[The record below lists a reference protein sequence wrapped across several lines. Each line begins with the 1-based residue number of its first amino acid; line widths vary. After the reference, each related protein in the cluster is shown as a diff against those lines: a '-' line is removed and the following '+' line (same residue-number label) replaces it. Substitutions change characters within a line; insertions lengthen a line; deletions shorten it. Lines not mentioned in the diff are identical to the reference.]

1 MRVGWFER
9 RALKHVYYHIWN
21 RWQIQVRCVKQGTQ
35 SRCTSTTQ
43 RDGMGREVG
52 GGVQD
57 GGTHVHAWLIHVNV
71 WQKPPQYCKVIILQL
86 NKLILKNKK
95 ETNKKSTCHV
105 GNLGLIPGLGRSPGE
120 GKGYLLQYSGL
131 ENSVDCI
138 VPGITKSQS
147 QLSDFLF
154 FPVVHYYLTNYAYEI
169 KPPRKPLNDGVCRAS
184 KLVNTRR
191 CQQGGTLPFPHTL
204 PPPGCSWVASFIIT
218 QQ

>member
-1 MRVGWFER
+1 MREKARVGRFER
-9 RALKHVYYHIWN
+9 IALKHVYYQMWN
-21 RWQIQVRCVKQGTQ
+21 RWPVQVWCMKQGTQ
-35 SRCTSTTQ
+35 SWCSGTTQ
-43 RDGMGREVG
+43 RDGMGRWERG
-52 GGVQD
+52 FRI
-57 GGTHVHAWLIHVNV
+57 GGTHVHLWLIDVNI

-131 ENSVDCI
+131 ENSMDCI
-138 VPGITKSQS
+138 VPGITKSWS

-154 FPVVHYYLTNYAYEI
+154 FLVVHYYLTNYAYVI

-184 KLVNTRR
+184 QLVNTRR
-191 CQQGGTLPFPHTL
+191 CR
-204 PPPGCSWVASFIIT
+204 
-218 QQ
+218 